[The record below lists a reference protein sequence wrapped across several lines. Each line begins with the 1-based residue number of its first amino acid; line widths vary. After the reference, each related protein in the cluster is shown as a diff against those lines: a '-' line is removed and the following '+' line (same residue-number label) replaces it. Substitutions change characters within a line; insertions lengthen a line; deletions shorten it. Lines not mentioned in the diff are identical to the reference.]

1 MPRRGAALSV
11 ILRVKCCD
19 LMVMAVYLRLMRR
32 EKLAGILRSILR
44 RYVVEIKGR
53 GQDELQTL
61 KILCENC

>member
-1 MPRRGAALSV
+1 
-11 ILRVKCCD
+11 
-19 LMVMAVYLRLMRR
+19 MVMAVYLRLMRR
-32 EKLAGILRSILR
+32 EKLAGILQSILR

>member
-1 MPRRGAALSV
+1 MPRRSAALSV

-32 EKLAGILRSILR
+32 EKLAGILQSILR
-44 RYVVEIKGR
+44 RYAVEIKGR